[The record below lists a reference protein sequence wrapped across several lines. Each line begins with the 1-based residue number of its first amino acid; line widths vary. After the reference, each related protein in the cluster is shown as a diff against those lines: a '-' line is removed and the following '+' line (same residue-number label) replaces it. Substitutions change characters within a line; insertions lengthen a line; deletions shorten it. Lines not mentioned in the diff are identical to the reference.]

1 MRRRSAIAAFG
12 LLLGLAVAVPVIKG
26 MAVQSI
32 DSVRVTGEFQRVS
45 RVALE
50 RAIEP
55 YLGSGFLRVDVASI
69 RHAARS
75 LPWIKEVSVRRVWP
89 GRLDVQ
95 VTERVA
101 VARWGE
107 NELLETDATP
117 FRPAGA
123 ARLDAL
129 PRLFGPPLSQ
139 GRVLERYRW
148 LDEILADR
156 LGARMHRLTLG
167 RPRAPGWRSSAT
179 GCPSYSAQMPHPRR
193 WRATRPLFRGL
204 FGERLGE
211 LARIDLRY
219 ANGFAVRWRTPP
231 VEEEMGS

>member
-156 LGARMHRLTLG
+156 LGARMHRLTLDAKG
-167 RPRAPGWRSSAT
+167 AWVAELSNGVSIVFGSDAASTSVARYAAAFPR
-179 GCPSYSAQMPHPRR
+179 
-193 WRATRPLFRGL
+193 L